1 MRMET
6 FLIICVSFQAGS
18 VKSNC
23 DTVNVVSDCTASYR
37 DSCLSQSSCHCP
49 IYMDVTFGAIAAI
62 TYKENDLVMYKCGQ
76 CHKCL
81 EKLLIIMDQIF
92 RWIRLIFVSEK
103 SVQGKVI

>member
-18 VKSNC
+18 VKSNW
-23 DTVNVVSDCTASYR
+23 DMVNVVSDYTASYR

-49 IYMDVTFGAIAAI
+49 IYMEVAFGAIAAI